1 MEISMMPYSIKKVL
15 LAKGERLPMLIDNET
30 GFPDYWSTLFS
41 ITQHRSKG
49 DAANTI
55 EQVLRHLIIL
65 KLFLKNFTVNGID
78 LESRLDQGKLLH
90 LYEIEYLCDLCKLY
104 LDDIV
109 ENTKTKKQ
117 KQTLTLKSLEKFRS
131 ADSTKN
137 LKTVEND
144 TAANRIRLI
153 RDFLVWIANVHMARL
168 AESDP
173 TLNILRESQS
183 QVKTTMTSRIPS
195 SSKGSSSEAPMGLSD
210 EATDVLLSIIN
221 RNSPDN
227 PWKSEFTKVRNELII
242 LWLYTFGLRKGE
254 LLSIKVSDINFR
266 SEKVTLVRRPD
277 DPDDP
282 RVTQPLLKTYGRE
295 LGIPKKII
303 TLTQD
308 YIINHRS
315 KLSKSKKHEFLFVA
329 DKSGSPLSLIA
340 VDKLFEKIRQVSPK
354 ILQNLTPH
362 ILRHSW
368 NDRFSAKMD
377 EKNIPEEK
385 EKKIRSYL
393 MGWSESSNSAATY
406 TKRHTQTKGNDV
418 LLEMGNELLNRSYK
432 DNGGNK

>member
-1 MEISMMPYSIKKVL
+1 
-15 LAKGERLPMLIDNET
+15 MLIDNET

-65 KLFLKNFTVNGID
+65 KLFLKNYKINGID
-78 LESRLDQGKLLH
+78 LENRIDQGKILH
-90 LYEIEYLCDLCKLY
+90 LHEIEYLCDLCKLY
-104 LDDIV
+104 LEDIREEV
-109 ENTKTKKQ
+109 KTENQ
-117 KQTLTLKSLEKFRS
+117 KQSLTLKSLEAFRS
-131 ADSTKN
+131 KDSTN
-137 LKTVEND
+137 CFKTVGSD
-144 TAANRIRLI
+144 TVAQRIRQI

-173 TLNILRESQS
+173 ILNILRESQS

-195 SSKGSSSEAPMGLSD
+195 SSSGSSSEAPMGLSD
-210 EATDVLLSIIN
+210 ESTDVLLSIIN

-254 LLSIKVSDINFR
+254 LLSIKISDIDFR
-266 SEKVTLVRRPD
+266 AETVQLVRRPD
-277 DPDDP
+277 DPQDP
-282 RVTQPLLKTYGRE
+282 RVTQPLVKTLGRK
-295 LGIPKKII
+295 LAIPKKII
-303 TLTQD
+303 SLTEN
-308 YIINHRS
+308 YIIEHR
-315 KLSKSKKHEFLFVA
+315 KLLPKSKKHEYLFVA
-329 DKSGSPLSLIA
+329 DKSGSPLSLVA
-340 VDKLFEKIRQVSPK
+340 VNKLFNKIKQFSPE
-354 ILQNLTPH
+354 ILKNLTPH

-377 EKNIPEEK
+377 EKNISEEK
-385 EKKIRSYL
+385 EKKIRSQL

-406 TKRHTQTKGNDV
+406 TKRHTQTKANEV
-418 LLEMGNELLNRSYK
+418 ILEMGNEQLNRSYK
-432 DNGGNK
+432 DTGDKK